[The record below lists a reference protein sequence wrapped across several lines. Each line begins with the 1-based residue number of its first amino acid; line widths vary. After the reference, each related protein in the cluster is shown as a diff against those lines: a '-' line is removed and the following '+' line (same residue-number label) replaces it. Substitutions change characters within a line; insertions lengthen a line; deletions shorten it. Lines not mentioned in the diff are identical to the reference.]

1 MRLIVAGFFTN
12 LIDVKLLSMK
22 IPKFLAFFLMSMLV
36 LSNEML
42 SPKDGCFGNRD
53 VKRSASASSGL
64 LLSTPVLLFHEKI
77 CSTHCQRVSTA
88 SLYMLG
94 WLGLKETKT

>member
-1 MRLIVAGFFTN
+1 MALGALN
-12 LIDVKLLSMK
+12 DKLLSMK
-22 IPKFLAFFLMSMLV
+22 MPKFLAFFLMSMLV
-36 LSNEML
+36 PANVIL

-53 VKRSASASSGL
+53 VKCTTSASSGL
-64 LLSTPVLLFHEKI
+64 LLSTPVLLFHEKT
-77 CSTHCQRVSTA
+77 CSA